1 MAPSENNEEL
11 RSPEGPSWRWNVSC
25 SFKFMDIGPADHGQN
40 VQLRR
45 AHAFQG
51 QIQGLVGMQMRKIQ
65 ESHLVAGFAI
75 RPLRQERPNLFLHS
89 QLPLRMISEQ
99 IVEIGFCRDWSF
111 VCRFFED

>member
-1 MAPSENNEEL
+1 MECQ
-11 RSPEGPSWRWNVSC
+11 C
-25 SFKFMDIGPADHGQN
+25 SFKFRDIGPADHGQN
-40 VQLRR
+40 VQLGR

-65 ESHLVAGFAI
+65 ESHLVTEFAI

-89 QLPLRMISEQ
+89 QLPLRTISEQ

-111 VCRFFED
+111 VCRSFED